1 MWGGVLE
8 PALEEEGTGLAV
20 GVIGAGM
27 TAKKQPVDN
36 PKEDPEDDPGDDA
49 LAADEELEEL
59 DEDELDGDGDDLDEE
74 YPEVDDDLIDLD
86 DEWDDQEDEER
97 HDNPHKFYE

>member
-1 MWGGVLE
+1 MLGAVLE
-8 PALEEEGTGLAV
+8 PELEEAGRGLAV
-20 GVIGAGM
+20 DVFMA
-27 TAKKQPVDN
+27 AKKEPTDN
-36 PKEDPEDDPGDDA
+36 PKADPEDDPGDDA

-59 DEDELDGDGDDLDEE
+59 DEDELEGGTDDEDDD

-86 DEWDDQEDEER
+86 DEWDDQEEEEK